1 MNEILQAIEMVGRE
15 KGLSREIIIEA
26 LEEAMVAAAKKVLR
40 TKEQIIGHFNHESG
54 EVELFRIMTVVDP
67 ENLPEEEEFNS
78 DLHLPAEEAK
88 RLAPD
93 IEVGDALEFPL
104 ETTPQM
110 GRIAAQQAKQVLTQK
125 IREAEREIIYEEF
138 KEKLGTIIN
147 GIVKRVERGNLIV
160 DIGRTE
166 AILPISEQVRR
177 TERFGQGERIRALI
191 VEVRDQAK
199 GGSQIVLSRSRPE
212 FVAKLFSMEV
222 PEIYDGTVMIKGVA
236 RDPGERTK
244 IAVASKD
251 KEVDPIGACIGM
263 RGMRVQSVTREL
275 RGEKIDII
283 SYKEELH
290 DYVKA
295 SLAPAAITRVE
306 VLETDPKR
314 MEIIVSEDQL
324 SLCIGKKGQNVKLA
338 GELVGWELSVK
349 SEGTKKEELLAA
361 MATASGR
368 SQEAGDGEGAGEIP
382 EAVEV
387 ALPDIPGVPVKVL
400 EALVLKGWNTGE
412 ALEEVPDE
420 ELLTLPQMN
429 DNALKNLRKWA
440 GERREG

>member
-15 KGLSREIIIEA
+15 KGLGRDIIIQA
-26 LEEAMVAAAKKVLR
+26 LEEAMVAAAKKVMKTNMKL
-40 TKEQIIGHFNHESG
+40 IGHFNPDSG
-54 EVELFRIMTVVDP
+54 EVELFSLMTVVDP
-67 ENLPEEEEFNS
+67 ENLPEEEEFNA
-78 DLHLPAEEAK
+78 DVHLPFEEAQ
-88 RLAPD
+88 RLSPD
-93 IEVGDALEFPL
+93 ISLGDELEFPL

-212 FVAKLFSMEV
+212 FVSKLFLMEV

-263 RGMRVQSVTREL
+263 RGMRVQAVTREL

-283 SYKEELH
+283 SFKEDLT

-295 SLAPAAITRVE
+295 SLAPAVITRVE
-306 VLETDPKR
+306 VLDAETKR
-314 MEIIVSEDQL
+314 MEVIVSEDQL

-349 SEGTKKEELLAA
+349 SEATKKEELLAA
-361 MATASGR
+361 MASGKP
-368 SQEAGDGEGAGEIP
+368 QESAEGEVSGPAP
-382 EAVEV
+382 EDIEV

-400 EALVLKGWNTGE
+400 EALVLKGWASGE
-412 ALEEVPDE
+412 AIGERSDE
-420 ELLTLPQMN
+420 ELLELPQMN
-429 DNALKNLRKWA
+429 ERALKSLRAWA
-440 GERREG
+440 EERRES

>member
-15 KGLSREIIIEA
+15 KGLSREIIVEA
-26 LEEAMVAAAKKVLR
+26 LEEAMVAAAKKVLK
-40 TKEQIIGHFNHESG
+40 TKEQIVGHFDPESG

-67 ENLPEEEEFNS
+67 GDMGEEEEFNS
-78 DLHLPAEEAK
+78 EFHIEVDEAK

-93 IEVGDALEFPL
+93 IGIGDALEFPL
-104 ETTPQM
+104 DTSPRM

-147 GIVKRVERGNLIV
+147 GIVKRVERGNLII

-166 AILPISEQVRR
+166 AILPVSEQVRR
-177 TERFGQGERIRALI
+177 TERFSQGERIRALI

-212 FVAKLFSMEV
+212 FVSKLFSMEV
-222 PEIYDGTVMIKGVA
+222 PEIYDGTVMIKGIA
-236 RDPGERTK
+236 RDAGERTK
-244 IAVASKD
+244 IAVASNDKD
-251 KEVDPIGACIGM
+251 VDPIGACIGM

-283 SYKEELH
+283 SFKEELAE
-290 DYVKA
+290 YVKA
-295 SLAPAAITRVE
+295 ALAPAQITRVE
-306 VLETDPKR
+306 ILDAGQKR
-314 MEIIVSEDQL
+314 MEVIVSEEQL
-324 SLCIGKKGQNVKLA
+324 SLCIGKKGQNVKLG

-349 SEGTKKEELLAA
+349 SEGTKKEELLAQ
-361 MATASGR
+361 MA
-368 SQEAGDGEGAGEIP
+368 EGAPKETAGQEESE
-382 EAVEV
+382 EADEAREV

-400 EALVLKGWNTGE
+400 EALVLKNWATGE
-412 ALEEVPDE
+412 AIGGLKDE
-420 ELLTLPQMN
+420 ELLALPQMN
-429 DNALKNLRKWA
+429 ERALVSLRKWA
-440 GERREG
+440 EERREE